1 MVALPPRLQSLLTMK
16 KLWAEY
22 SALLVRTRISSPLA
36 ESQAPP
42 TSATSKSAIAARARH
57 IGARWNAEARMI
69 QFEFEF
75 AAVEAE
81 RHRVAKEL
89 HDESLPLLARLI
101 RSIQAQTGAASNPDL
116 PGRAASNVA
125 ESNAAASNSAAS
137 SAAASSCAA
146 LVDEVHQS
154 ISAFR
159 DLLGELHPVDLEELG
174 LLPAIDNICKRYM
187 RRCGRLILFFEQAE
201 ECQVSRL
208 QQLCVYR
215 AIQALLKMFVESE
228 NDMLMIR
235 YQRINEQSVI
245 TIRCADKLV
254 SSAQWI
260 TAERADFDAFEAW
273 CSLGGATVQ
282 LDSLGARDQFPNDLV
297 ISISEEASPVMASE
311 EFDVDEL
318 SQARLSEL
326 DIILAHAK
334 DEWARLINRDRA
346 LFESL
351 AVGAERKNISDEI
364 DRFILPRL
372 ENIVLLARNLGD
384 QLVVQ
389 DVTGRMELIAAG
401 VGAVM
406 SDLHPRLLTEA
417 GLIPSIQ
424 ALVDRF
430 RRASLIEAIV
440 YSNLQCDRI
449 EISDEAKFA
458 IYRVTQEALNNIEK
472 HSGATHATVLV
483 EESAGSLIVSIEDNG
498 RGIRDTRNTL
508 SRGLKNI
515 RERASAIGAE
525 VNWTSA
531 MSFPT
536 GTKVSICIRLLSG

>member
-22 SALLVRTRISSPLA
+22 SALLVRTRISSSLA

-57 IGARWNAEARMI
+57 IGSRWNAEARMI

-101 RSIQAQTGAASNPDL
+101 RSVQAQTGGTPNLGL
-116 PGRAASNVA
+116 PGSAASNVA
-125 ESNAAASNSAAS
+125 ESNAAAS

-201 ECQVSRL
+201 ECQLSRL

-228 NDMLMIR
+228 NDMLMIQ
-235 YQRINEQSVI
+235 YQRINDQSVI

-273 CSLGGATVQ
+273 CSLAGASVQ

-372 ENIVLLARNLGD
+372 ENIVLLAGNLGD

-401 VGAVM
+401 VSAVM

-440 YSNLQCDRI
+440 YSNLQRDRI

-472 HSGATHATVLV
+472 HSGATHTTVLV
-483 EESAGSLIVSIEDNG
+483 EERAGSLIVSIEDNG

-536 GTKVSICIRLLSG
+536 GTKVSICIQLLSG

>member
-1 MVALPPRLQSLLTMK
+1 M
-16 KLWAEY
+16 
-22 SALLVRTRISSPLA
+22 A

-57 IGARWNAEARMI
+57 IGSRWNAEARMI

-101 RSIQAQTGAASNPDL
+101 RSVQAQTGGTPNLGL
-116 PGRAASNVA
+116 PGSAASNVA
-125 ESNAAASNSAAS
+125 ESNAAAS

-201 ECQVSRL
+201 ECQLSRL

-228 NDMLMIR
+228 NDMLMIQ
-235 YQRINEQSVI
+235 YQRINDQSVI

-273 CSLGGATVQ
+273 CSLAGASVQ

-372 ENIVLLARNLGD
+372 ENIVLLAGNLGD

-401 VGAVM
+401 VSAVM

-440 YSNLQCDRI
+440 YSNLQRDRI

-472 HSGATHATVLV
+472 HSGATHTTVLV
-483 EESAGSLIVSIEDNG
+483 EERAGSLIVSIEDNG

-536 GTKVSICIRLLSG
+536 GTKVSICIQLLSG